1 MGQKVHPIGMRLGF
15 IKNWN
20 SVWYA
25 GTKDYAKKLQK
36 DIQVRD
42 FLRRKLAHAS
52 ISCIKIERPAQN
64 AKVTIFTSRP
74 GIVIGK
80 KGEDVEI
87 LRRKL
92 AIIMNIPVQI
102 NIEEIKY
109 PELSADLLSKNIA
122 QQLEKRIMFRR
133 AMKRAIQSSMK
144 MGAKGI
150 KVAISGRLGGAEIAR
165 TEWLKE
171 GCIPLHTF
179 RADVDYGC
187 SVAFTTYGTLGVKVW
202 IFKGE
207 VLTQHSSNSVLS
219 KGSIVRNRKVSNNVT
234 AQTD

>member
-20 SVWYA
+20 SIWYA
-25 GTKDYAKKLQK
+25 SSKNYSEKLQK
-36 DIQVRD
+36 DIEVRN
-42 FLRRKLAHAS
+42 FLRKRLSHAAV
-52 ISCIKIERPAQN
+52 SCIKIERPAQN

-80 KGEDVEI
+80 KGEDIEI
-87 LRRKL
+87 LRKKL

-109 PELSADLLSKNIA
+109 PELNAYLLSKNIS

-150 KVAISGRLGGAEIAR
+150 KVSISGRLGGAEIAR

-179 RADVDYGC
+179 RADVDYG
-187 SVAFTTYGTLGVKVW
+187 ATTALTTYGILGVKVW

-207 VLTQHSSNSVLS
+207 VLSQRNVLDVNLALSN
-219 KGSIVRNRKVSNNVT
+219 KKVSNNVT
-234 AQTD
+234 T